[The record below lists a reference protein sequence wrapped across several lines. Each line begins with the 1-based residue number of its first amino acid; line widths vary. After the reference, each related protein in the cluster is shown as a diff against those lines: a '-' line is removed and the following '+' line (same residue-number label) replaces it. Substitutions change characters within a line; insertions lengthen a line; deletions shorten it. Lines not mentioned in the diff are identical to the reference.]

1 MPRYVID
8 VQYKGTAYSG
18 WQLQENATET
28 VQAYV
33 EKALTIVLR
42 TPTSVYGAGRTDA
55 GVHATKMPAHFDYEG
70 ELHPSFMHAMN
81 SILPRDIAVMAGYK
95 VLIPDFHARFKAR
108 RRAYEYH
115 VTYRKTPVKT
125 GLAWWTKPWLDLEK
139 MQEGAKVLMEYS
151 NFKSFAK
158 AGGAEKFI
166 CKIAKAEF
174 ELVEDGF
181 IFHIEADRFLRGM
194 VRAIMGTLVLMGEG
208 RLDVEGLRKAIEAQD
223 RKAAGPNA
231 PPDGLYLTEVHYPE
245 GSLELIQFKKP
256 EAPVMRVKW

>member
-18 WQLQENATET
+18 WQLQANATET

-33 EKALTIVLR
+33 EKALSIVLR
-42 TPTSVYGAGRTDA
+42 TPTTVYGAGRTDA

-70 ELHPSFMHAMN
+70 ELHPSFMLAMN
-81 SILPRDIAVMAGYK
+81 AILPPDIAVMAGYRA
-95 VLIPDFHARFKAR
+95 LIPDFHARYKAR
-108 RRAYEYH
+108 RRAYQYH
-115 VTYRKTPVKT
+115 VTFRKTPVRH
-125 GLAWWTKPWLDLEK
+125 GLAWWTKPALDLEA
-139 MQEGAKVLMEYS
+139 MAEGAAILPQYS

-166 CKIAKAEF
+166 CKITKAYF
-174 ELVEDGF
+174 EPTEDGF

-208 RLDVEGLRKAIEAQD
+208 KLDAAGLRKVIEAEN
-223 RKAAGPNA
+223 RAAAGPNA
-231 PPDGLYLTEVHYPE
+231 PPDGLFLCEVQYPE
-245 GSLELIQFKKP
+245 CSLELLPFDKP
-256 EAPVMRVKW
+256 NAPKMRVKW